1 MTIKPVGIYEKIAK
15 FIAKK
20 PVQKIIRYADK
31 NPALFQSATVFTTA
45 SVLRPMAIMG
55 VPASTED
62 RKQDNLYSASKSIA
76 SGITDLAFS
85 SALFIPANKGINKI
99 SDKMFESSKSL
110 LYHDQRACKMYKN
123 LTNRSLKIAV
133 VPIIAYL
140 NFKYLKNIANFISD
154 KIIAR
159 GNYNEDT

>member
-1 MTIKPVGIYEKIAK
+1 MTINPIGVYDKIAK

-20 PVQKIIRYADK
+20 PIQKIIRYADK

-45 SVLRPMAIMG
+45 SMLRPMAIMG
-55 VPASTED
+55 VPATTED
-62 RKQDNLYSASKSIA
+62 RKKDNLYSASKSIA
-76 SGITDLAFS
+76 SGITDLGFS
-85 SALFIPANKGINKI
+85 TALFLPANKGIDKI
-99 SDKMFESSKSL
+99 SKTLLNNPKAL
-110 LYHDQRACKMYKN
+110 LYQDEKACKMYKN

-140 NFKYLKNIANFISD
+140 NFKYLKNIATFINN

-159 GNYNEDT
+159 GCEDENK

>member
-1 MTIKPVGIYEKIAK
+1 MTIQPVGIYEKIAK

-62 RKQDNLYSASKSIA
+62 RQKDNLYSASKSIA
-76 SGITDLAFS
+76 SGVTDLAFS

-99 SDKMFESSKSL
+99 SDAMFDNSKSL
-110 LYHDQRACKMYKN
+110 LYHDQKKFRTLQK
-123 LTNRSLKIAV
+123 
-133 VPIIAYL
+133 
-140 NFKYLKNIANFISD
+140 
-154 KIIAR
+154 
-159 GNYNEDT
+159 